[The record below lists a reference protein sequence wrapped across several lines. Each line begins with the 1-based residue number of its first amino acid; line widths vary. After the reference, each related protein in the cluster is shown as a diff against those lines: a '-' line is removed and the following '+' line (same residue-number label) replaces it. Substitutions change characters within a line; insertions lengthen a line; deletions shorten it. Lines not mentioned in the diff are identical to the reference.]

1 MSYNRWTSSPYNLEL
16 CHHGIL
22 GQKWG
27 VRRFQNKDGTR
38 TRAGRERIATHRKTY
53 TTFGANRQDKTLGE
67 RHRIPKGTKI
77 YRATTNNNENNAG
90 STYVTY
96 QDSDRQFYNYYV
108 NSYAKH
114 RGEKTYE
121 KQYELTEDLNI
132 PSREEVKDAYQK
144 AVTELGRKC
153 VEQATE
159 KFIIGDSVYQQDLAR
174 AKKDYAQV
182 KAMMDKAAKR
192 DDLTIID
199 RRNPSN
205 ELEYVLAKKDS
216 NGRVVFDPK
225 KGPITY
231 GKPVTSLQFENATA
245 YKSRADVYHNIMDKV
260 KDKTMSEYALGMG
273 TLTKNPKVKEHMM
286 KTLSAKGYNAI
297 VDEAGIGTITTD
309 GKHVTREG
317 QETLIVFD
325 RSKTL
330 KEVKTK
336 EVNDSK
342 AYNDYMTSQQ
352 RLARMRA
359 RRPV

>member
-1 MSYNRWTSSPYNLEL
+1 MYSRWSLSPYDLEL
-16 CHHGIL
+16 YHHGIK
-22 GQKWG
+22 GQRWG
-27 VRRFQNKDGTR
+27 VRRFQNRDGT
-38 TRAGRERIATHRKTY
+38 RIATHRKTY

-77 YRATTNNNENNAG
+77 YRATTNNNENNTG

-108 NSYAKH
+108 NSYAKQ

-153 VEQATE
+153 VEQAAE

-182 KAMMDKAAKR
+182 KAMMDKSAKR

-225 KGPITY
+225 KGLITY
-231 GKPVTSLQFENATA
+231 GKPVTSLQFENATI

-330 KEVKTK
+330 KEAKTK

-342 AYNDYMTSQQ
+342 AYNDYITSQQ